1 MSNVSTNS
9 VLCVNCHSAM
19 RESAK
24 KTETA
29 KKIETDKQISDLNIR
44 RQATEDCEESENV
57 NSVNIFNN
65 LEAIASLVK
74 VEEAYQ

>member
-24 KTETA
+24 KTETV
-29 KKIETDKQISDLNIR
+29 KQISDLSIR

-57 NSVNIFNN
+57 NSLKTFNN

-74 VEEAYQ
+74 VEEAYE

>member
-29 KKIETDKQISDLNIR
+29 KQISDLSIR
-44 RQATEDCEESENV
+44 RQATEDYEESENV